1 MAEEN
6 ENAENT
12 EETQVSQEG
21 TQEEPQTVPKERFD
35 AVTAEAASLKEANA
49 VLQTNVALLNA
60 NKQQQ
65 QPAAEPFDIYKHVGL
80 DPDNPDDIP
89 NQQQLKEINK
99 YNQGLL
105 QNEAK
110 QLRFQMDHQDY
121 SELVGTVEQ
130 IRSGQFQEP
139 FREALKDPA
148 LLAMFQNSQTPQIT
162 AYVIAQLH
170 QKNAEKGKT
179 TTKTEAKAAIDE
191 AVEAANRIKT
201 SSNTKG
207 GEALSDAGRYENMS
221 DEEFAVIAAK
231 NGAVV

>member
-1 MAEEN
+1 MAVEN
-6 ENAENT
+6 ENPEIP
-12 EETQVSQEG
+12 EETPAVQEEKK
-21 TQEEPQTVPKERFD
+21 EEPQTVPKERVD
-35 AVTAEAASLKEANA
+35 ELTAENASLKEANS

-60 NKQQQ
+60 NKPQQ

-80 DPDNPDDIP
+80 DPDDPDDVP
-89 NQQQLKEINK
+89 NQKQMKAINK

-105 QNEAK
+105 QGEAN
-110 QLRFQMDHQDY
+110 QLRFQMDHPDY
-121 SELVGTVEQ
+121 SKLVGTVEQ

-170 QKNAEKGKT
+170 QKNAEKGKPT
-179 TTKTEAKAAIDE
+179 TQTEAKAAIDE
-191 AVEAANRIKT
+191 AVEAANRVKT
-201 SSNTKG
+201 SANTKG
-207 GEALSDAGRYENMS
+207 GEALSDAGRYESMS